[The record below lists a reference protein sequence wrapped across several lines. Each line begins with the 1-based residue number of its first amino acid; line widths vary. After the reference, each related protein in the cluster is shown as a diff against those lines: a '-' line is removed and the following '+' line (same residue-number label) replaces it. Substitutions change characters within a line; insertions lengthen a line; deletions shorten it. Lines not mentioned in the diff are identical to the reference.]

1 MLTTYNRERMSTI
14 FHGEEAR
21 VYERSNGVTGLE
33 WNQYIGR
40 VIINDF
46 IKAMDDHKGTDFSTY
61 MGVLPYIDYG
71 LFQSAVELL
80 GSIEIPGLETVK
92 EWMIRALTEA
102 EDRYP
107 AKQEAVAE

>member
-1 MLTTYNRERMSTI
+1 MLTTYNREKMSTI
-14 FHGEEAR
+14 FRGEEAI

-46 IKAMDDHKGTDFSTY
+46 IKAMDSHEGTDFSEY

-71 LFQSAVELL
+71 LFQSAIKVL
-80 GSIEIPGLETVK
+80 GRIEIPGLEAVK
-92 EWMIRALTEA
+92 EWMVKALTEA

-107 AKQEAVAE
+107 AQIK